1 MKNFL
6 LFFCFCGVAFF
17 ANAQSDYKPAT
28 EPQQQEM
35 IQKITEASEKLN
47 SLRCDFVQKK
57 TISMLSKEMV
67 SEGQMYF
74 KQKDKLKWE
83 YTKPT
88 QFELILNGNQVLT
101 NSGNTKNAMTTN
113 SSKAFRKLSKIIL
126 SMINGSGIFDP
137 SMFTAQ
143 LMVGTKD
150 NMVILNPTQKE
161 MQQMFSVIRL
171 RFNKSDYTVNV
182 VEMEEKNGD
191 STRIEMKN
199 KQVNIKL
206 NDEIFTITKTQ

>member
-6 LFFCFCGVAFF
+6 LFFCLCGVAFY

-28 EPQQQEM
+28 ETQQQEM

-57 TISMLSKEMV
+57 TISILAKEMV
-67 SEGQMYF
+67 SEGQMFF

-88 QFELILNGNQVLT
+88 QYELIMNEDQVLV

-126 SMINGSGIFDP
+126 SMINGSGIFDT

-143 LMVGTKD
+143 LMVGAKD